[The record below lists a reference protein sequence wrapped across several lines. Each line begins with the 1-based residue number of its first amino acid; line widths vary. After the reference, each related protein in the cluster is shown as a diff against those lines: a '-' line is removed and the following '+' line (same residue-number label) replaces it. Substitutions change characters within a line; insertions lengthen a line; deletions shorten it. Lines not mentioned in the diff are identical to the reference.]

1 MKMLK
6 KHTLL
11 LKCPLCET
19 QSYLL
24 YKQTVILN
32 KIFKVLYPE
41 QVYDD
46 SREIDVTNYHDVE
59 MSEELQF
66 P

>member
-1 MKMLK
+1 MKILK
-6 KHTLL
+6 KHTSL
-11 LKCPLCET
+11 LKCPLCDT
-19 QSYLL
+19 QNHLL
-24 YKQTVILN
+24 YKQTAILD
-32 KIFKVLYPE
+32 KIFKVLYLE

-46 SREIDVTNYHDVE
+46 SCGIDVTNYHDVE

>member
-1 MKMLK
+1 MQVLK

-11 LKCPLCET
+11 LKYPVCDT
-19 QSYLL
+19 QSHLL
-24 YKQTVILN
+24 YKQTATLD
-32 KIFKVLYPE
+32 KIFKVLYLE

-46 SREIDVTNYHDVE
+46 SCEIDVTNYHDVE
-59 MSEELQF
+59 MSEEFQF